1 MKKMK
6 PAFAKAKGYM
16 DGGMVGGGY
25 YGGGMVGGGGGDSQR
40 MGVMQDAA
48 AARGSG
54 GGRNRVMKM
63 ADGGYVCG
71 HAGKMNGKN
80 MKKGS
85 K

>member
-16 DGGMVGGGY
+16 DGGMVGGGA
-25 YGGGMVGGGGGDSQR
+25 YGNAQSMA
-40 MGVMQDAA
+40 VMQDAA
-48 AARGSG
+48 AARGYG

-71 HAGKMNGKN
+71 HAGKMTGKN
-80 MKKGS
+80 MKKGG